1 MGEDSFRQKNY
12 HISYNELS
20 QLIGSDPK
28 TVSKYID
35 ILEKAFIV
43 FRLGSY
49 SRNLRNELKKS
60 RKVYFYD
67 LGIRNYVL
75 GDWRPL
81 NLRGGDETGHIWE
94 NYVISERRKRN
105 SIIFPETRMF
115 FWRTTQRQEVDLVEE
130 SAEGLVAHE
139 IKWNPGKI
147 VSL

>member
-1 MGEDSFRQKNY
+1 MGEDSFRQKNS

-94 NYVISERRKRN
+94 NYVISESGMQKCSSKRLCTILDVILTRYLIPMGIMRR
-105 SIIFPETRMF
+105 
-115 FWRTTQRQEVDLVEE
+115 WR
-130 SAEGLVAHE
+130 SS
-139 IKWNPGKI
+139 W
-147 VSL
+147 SL